1 LRNCQVFEISYRCRL
16 RDEVGATV
24 VLKDGAL
31 HDRVIHDEGRL
42 WEDLKETGGENK
54 RKRRGKSGRS
64 TSDKRVIGLKTP
76 ESSLNFQ
83 HARKKR

>member
-1 LRNCQVFEISYRCRL
+1 LRNCQVFENSYRCRL

-42 WEDLKETGGENK
+42 WEDLK
-54 RKRRGKSGRS
+54 RRAEKIREKEEANLEGQRATKG
-64 TSDKRVIGLKTP
+64 
-76 ESSLNFQ
+76 
-83 HARKKR
+83 